1 MPRIVSHA
9 SWPCINNYT
18 LQKKKSDKII
28 RATAMA
34 SVARFG
40 GGLFREVS
48 TWPSLSY
55 LSLGLLAWLFSFM
68 TDNTPLAYPVTSSWE
83 SKIRDHLFSLD
94 DVIDDHEPR
103 FRHDKWRDVFEN
115 QVASTPLTA
124 ALAGETNSLFSLPLG
139 EDKVKWTVW
148 LDKEAL
154 WKRLRTLSHVAV
166 LEEERLSVSDDSFF
180 LYQTA
185 AFIPGI
191 RSSSVEKVSDTVRRR
206 AREDLRG

>member
-1 MPRIVSHA
+1 LAFAFIP
-9 SWPCINNYT
+9 
-18 LQKKKSDKII
+18 II
-28 RATAMA
+28 
-34 SVARFG
+34 
-40 GGLFREVS
+40 GLA
-48 TWPSLSY
+48 
-55 LSLGLLAWLFSFM
+55 GLAFLILIA
-68 TDNTPLAYPVTSSWE
+68 DNTPLAYPVTSSWE

-103 FRHDKWRDVFEN
+103 FRHDKWRHVFEN

-166 LEEERLSVSDDSFF
+166 LEGERLSVSDDSFF

-191 RSSSVEKVSDTVRRR
+191 RTSSVEKMSDTIRRR